1 MSSWQSQIL
10 RPLLRAQWLAQR
22 YASIEGTR
30 RLSRASER
38 PGELPGGVT
47 SEIFTQ
53 GDLQYE
59 WLTPPEFDADRV
71 LYYLHGGGFVFP
83 LWNPLR
89 RVIAHV
95 ISYRFCRGVGGGQ
108 FSGHHPTGP
117 TRRRGAS
124 ATPSGAFLWAV

>member
-95 ISYRFCRGVGGGQ
+95 ISAARMRAL
-108 FSGHHPTGP
+108 
-117 TRRRGAS
+117 AS
-124 ATPSGAFLWAV
+124 TTDWPPNTPSQRQSTTVWQAIAG